1 MAKRKSKAGRGRK
14 VKIQIKDLKKPGGT
28 SAAAVKSVLQQASR
42 KRIAFVVLNAPFK
55 LRPLPKAA

>member
-1 MAKRKSKAGRGRK
+1 MAKRKSKARRGGKAR
-14 VKIQIKDLKKPGGT
+14 IRIINLKKAGT
-28 SAAAVKSVLQQASR
+28 SAATVKGVLQQASK

>member
-1 MAKRKSKAGRGRK
+1 MKSL
-14 VKIQIKDLKKPGGT
+14 LK
-28 SAAAVKSVLQQASR
+28 QASK